1 MLLSGPPTEETQTQ
15 KQTIRTYVFPP
26 IPFANSIFS
35 SERNHM
41 ANPDSTTTSLPVSV
55 TWTAQAT
62 QCVPPA
68 VIEALRGAN
77 FRIDLPNSIVN
88 PGTFVLTSSSFADNI
103 FRVDSEGAGYVPG
116 VVKYVLSEQVVT
128 LTEATAVG
136 EVVEVAFSA
145 PGVSDLAN
153 AIVDMTWDIQ
163 PPGSPINIGPKRV
176 SNGQVIFDIIRVDTG
191 IEAPDTLPIIVVR
204 GSGKLLIFPSPSPA

>member
-1 MLLSGPPTEETQTQ
+1 
-15 KQTIRTYVFPP
+15 
-26 IPFANSIFS
+26 
-35 SERNHM
+35 M